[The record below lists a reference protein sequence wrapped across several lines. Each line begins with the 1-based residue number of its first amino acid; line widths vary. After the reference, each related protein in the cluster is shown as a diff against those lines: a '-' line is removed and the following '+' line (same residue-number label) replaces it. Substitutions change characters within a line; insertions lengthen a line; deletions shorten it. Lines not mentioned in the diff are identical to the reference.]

1 MTTTLHFTLITTSA
15 QVCET
20 SVTTTEN
27 SLSQDYPH
35 PDDRISRSNESLFI
49 SLFMTES
56 CFKVISRD
64 PLLIF
69 AQGLP
74 SEI

>member
-20 SVTTTEN
+20 SVTTTEK
-27 SLSQDYPH
+27 SFSQDYPH
-35 PDDRISRSNESLFI
+35 P
-49 SLFMTES
+49 ES

-69 AQGLP
+69 AQGFP
-74 SEI
+74 SEIKYHDNNLKEQ